1 VAFSL
6 LRRNH
11 VVHSAR
17 ASLTNKNKYHSLLDF
32 AARQCSS
39 QEIQIPFFIGIF
51 RLTTTPLLGIVFNL
65 FIFK

>member
-1 VAFSL
+1 MYT

-39 QEIQIPFFIGIF
+39 QEIQIPITSSGI
-51 RLTTTPLLGIVFNL
+51 LG
-65 FIFK
+65 